1 MQDRNI
7 DYQPTTTTWETRLFQ
22 VVFKRVPKF
31 RGFQIVFKRVPK
43 FRRFQVVFK
52 RVPQFLLA
60 LRLAYFKVPL
70 QLHIFRSGQAGIPI
84 YFEHPTNILF
94 TTYLPAINFADIQYM
109 FKIIY
114 MYYHH
119 FGGGDIVNHGGLVD
133 VTDIMLQCRWS
144 NAMACNILSYPINR
158 GKGATRYC
166 HHHHSLDGR
175 P

>member
-1 MQDRNI
+1 MTISLLRLHGRL
-7 DYQPTTTTWETRLFQ
+7 DY
-22 VVFKRVPKF
+22 FKSFLKESQNLENF
-31 RGFQIVFKRVPK
+31 RSFLKESHNFSLLCASLTLKCLYNCIYSGLVKREFPYILSIPQIF
-43 FRRFQVVFK
+43 
-52 RVPQFLLA
+52 FLL
-60 LRLAYFKVPL
+60 L
-70 QLHIFRSGQAGIPI
+70 I
-84 YFEHPTNILF
+84 YQQSTSQISSTCLK
-94 TTYLPAINFADIQYM
+94 L
-109 FKIIY
+109 Y

-175 P
+175 RYDHHYHEHHP

>member
-22 VVFKRVPKF
+22 V
-31 RGFQIVFKRVPK
+31 IFKRVPK

-114 MYYHH
+114 MYHHH

-144 NAMACNILSYPINR
+144 NAMACNILSYPINEE
-158 GKGATRYC
+158 KGGSKIYC
-166 HHHHSLDGR
+166 ERQSKNNSQQVSTCNLFI
-175 P
+175 